1 MRIIGGAGRSDPRWT
16 LQRSA
21 SGACFLTMQFSGR
34 PSEAAARSASR
45 RAVGSGQGHPFK
57 WLGPATPA
65 RSSCAGERSGRARA
79 TRSITLSQRCR
90 VAFSVAASGRVMA
103 HPILTSF
110 NMAQPGELFFL
121 QPQINLQYLAF
132 YLENAFAWPVQPLFM
147 AGSFLL
153 LDRFRALNVP
163 FILILTVFR

>member
-1 MRIIGGAGRSDPRWT
+1 
-16 LQRSA
+16 
-21 SGACFLTMQFSGR
+21 
-34 PSEAAARSASR
+34 
-45 RAVGSGQGHPFK
+45 
-57 WLGPATPA
+57 
-65 RSSCAGERSGRARA
+65 
-79 TRSITLSQRCR
+79 
-90 VAFSVAASGRVMA
+90 
-103 HPILTSF
+103 LTSF